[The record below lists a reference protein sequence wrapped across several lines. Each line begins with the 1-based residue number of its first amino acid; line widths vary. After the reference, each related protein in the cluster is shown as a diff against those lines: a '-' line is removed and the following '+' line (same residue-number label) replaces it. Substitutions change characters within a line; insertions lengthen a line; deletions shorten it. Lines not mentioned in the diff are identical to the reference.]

1 MTDDDLNKLAAQ
13 FQSYE
18 YGFEHNTHYSFDYK
32 GFARAIEQASRRTA
46 LEEAAKTVGA
56 LHEKISAQ
64 EIIGFD
70 VWSAGHLALDNAA
83 CHIRN
88 LAKETNNERPD

>member
-1 MTDDDLNKLAAQ
+1 MT
-13 FQSYE
+13 
-18 YGFEHNTHYSFDYK
+18 FEEWHKEHLSMDGYPQYSAED
-32 GFARAIEQASRRTA
+32 AWQASRRAA

-70 VWSAGHLALDNAA
+70 AWSAGHLALDNAA
-83 CHIRN
+83 CHITA
-88 LAKETNNERPD
+88 LADQKEA